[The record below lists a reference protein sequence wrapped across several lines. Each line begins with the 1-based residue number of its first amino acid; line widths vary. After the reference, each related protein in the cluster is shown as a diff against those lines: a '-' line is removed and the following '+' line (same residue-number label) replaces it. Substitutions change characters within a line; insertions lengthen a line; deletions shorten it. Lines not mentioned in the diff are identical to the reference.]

1 MRSPAHDRPARRLT
15 GEGLPHGF
23 SLAEILIVVAIIGLI
38 VLVFFP
44 ALGNFSRSWK
54 ARSAADSMLADLRG
68 AHQMAISMHQN
79 ITFTF
84 TPSPTS
90 TYSYYHPVQKKT
102 MTVRIPTFATMTTN
116 PTASFAPVMNV
127 NGSITNP
134 SAPSPSAPT
143 SNFVRLTTTIT
154 GSRVDTYTFG
164 FSTAG
169 QITYTVSH

>member
-1 MRSPAHDRPARRLT
+1 MSSTTHDRRDRSR
-15 GEGLPHGF
+15 GRGLSRGF
-23 SLAEILIVVAIIGLI
+23 SLAELLIVVAIIGLI

-54 ARSAADSMLADLRG
+54 ARSTADAMMADIRG

-84 TPSPTS
+84 TPSPTN
-90 TYSYYHPVQKKT
+90 TYSYYHPIQKKT
-102 MTVRIPTFATMTTN
+102 ITVKVSNNTTMTTN
-116 PTASFAPVMNV
+116 PTGSFAPVMNI

-134 SAPSPSAPT
+134 SAPSASAPT

-154 GSRVDTYTFG
+154 GGRIDTYTFG